1 MGLEIKR
8 VGRREPVLAGAV
20 ACVVLLLGSGGR
32 SWATA
37 LKRTWVERHGE
48 IFTLHVKI
56 SGRPQWLLDHQPNRL
71 QIDLLNVK
79 SSLPPDQFL
88 QAAIGPLGAI
98 RISPGPGQRM
108 RIQIDVTGKCDYVI
122 GRKHNELIVSLA
134 PAGINQNLAYAFSSP
149 HPTAVRVTRPHH
161 PPVEP
166 SRDALTAPAIAAV
179 RQPQVPP
186 DAISPQRPATAAY
199 VEQPGQNR
207 PVVVIDAG
215 HGGHDPGTRSGDG
228 VLEKD
233 LALQIARRV
242 VSALTQRGINAVLT
256 RDRDEYLT
264 LAQRTA
270 IANQSSAELFVSI
283 HLNWSPNPQT
293 TGMEVYYLNN
303 TTDRATIRL
312 ARMENAAG
320 ADRAPVDPSL
330 NYILSDL
337 RQQYKATESA
347 LLAQVMEQQAVSGL
361 QAEFG
366 DEVRGLGAKRGPF
379 YVLVGPRI
387 PAVLVECGFLSN
399 SVEAQRLAT
408 AAYQQ
413 ALAEGLA
420 ASVVHYLNQ
429 DVTAGTL

>member
-20 ACVVLLLGSGGR
+20 ACVVLLLGTGGR

-37 LKRTWVERHGE
+37 FKRTWIERHGE

-166 SRDALTAPAIAAV
+166 SH
-179 RQPQVPP
+179 
-186 DAISPQRPATAAY
+186 AT
-199 VEQPGQNR
+199 R
-207 PVVVIDAG
+207 
-215 HGGHDPGTRSGDG
+215 
-228 VLEKD
+228 
-233 LALQIARRV
+233 
-242 VSALTQRGINAVLT
+242 
-256 RDRDEYLT
+256 
-264 LAQRTA
+264 
-270 IANQSSAELFVSI
+270 
-283 HLNWSPNPQT
+283 
-293 TGMEVYYLNN
+293 
-303 TTDRATIRL
+303 
-312 ARMENAAG
+312 
-320 ADRAPVDPSL
+320 
-330 NYILSDL
+330 
-337 RQQYKATESA
+337 
-347 LLAQVMEQQAVSGL
+347 
-361 QAEFG
+361 
-366 DEVRGLGAKRGPF
+366 
-379 YVLVGPRI
+379 
-387 PAVLVECGFLSN
+387 
-399 SVEAQRLAT
+399 
-408 AAYQQ
+408 
-413 ALAEGLA
+413 
-420 ASVVHYLNQ
+420 
-429 DVTAGTL
+429 